1 MLTVRK
7 GRDVEKAPPL
17 RLQRVRV
24 TLARL
29 NPQAGRPYTSCI
41 IETDPRTRAD
51 LAQAQQAVV
60 ERAADALDARVSPV
74 LAQGG
79 ITSTR
84 ALRGLVG
91 GKYEDILTS
100 LARLT
105 QRDKVVPPTK
115 QRQPYT
121 LIGGPRHEC
130 YPATRVL
137 PQYYR

>member
-1 MLTVRK
+1 M
-7 GRDVEKAPPL
+7 
-17 RLQRVRV
+17 
-24 TLARL
+24 
-29 NPQAGRPYTSCI
+29 
-41 IETDPRTRAD
+41 
-51 LAQAQQAVV
+51 
-60 ERAADALDARVSPV
+60 SPV

-105 QRDKVVPPTK
+105 QRGKVVPPTK

-121 LIGGPRHEC
+121 LIGGAE
-130 YPATRVL
+130 A
-137 PQYYR
+137 